1 LDDVVDLI
9 YARAILAAPIH
20 PLRAV
25 DAAEIAIFVRPFI
38 PDRDAMFT
46 QKTYVRLAAQE
57 PEQLVNDRFKME
69 LLRGEERKIFPQIE
83 PRLRAENGNRPDARA
98 IRARLAALEH
108 QAEEI
113 VVFAH
118 AFAFI

>member
-1 LDDVVDLI
+1 
-9 YARAILAAPIH
+9 
-20 PLRAV
+20 
-25 DAAEIAIFVRPFI
+25 
-38 PDRDAMFT
+38 MFAQET
-46 QKTYVRLAAQE
+46 HVRLAAQE
-57 PEQLVNDRFKME
+57 PEQLVDDRLEMQ
-69 LLRGEERKIFPQIE
+69 LLRGEQRKTLPQIE
-83 PRLRAENGNRPDARA
+83 PCLRAENGNRPDARA